1 MGSGDSFNSRAREGR
16 DSAGD
21 ALGFSDTVST
31 HAPARGATC
40 SVVAAQDND
49 LRFQLTR
56 PRGARLVRAFAFAE
70 PDLFQ
75 LTRPRG
81 ARPELIVI
89 DDLGKGFNSRARE
102 GRDRPHPYAYRGRQ
116 VSTHAPAR
124 GATVRSYAP
133 QEDEEVSTHA
143 PARGATRRRRRSRR
157 RLKVSTHAP
166 ARGATIA
173 RAAEGPSSDV
183 STHAP
188 ARGATGRLR
197 PCRAAAWKFQLTRPR
212 GARRF
217 WLASMASTQCFN
229 SRAREGR
236 DRGGPHRC
244 RSSVGFNSRAREGR
258 DLVALVG
265 EIAEIVS
272 THAPARGATRELLVI

>member
-188 ARGATGRLR
+188 ARGATPSSSSSTTSARVSTHA
-197 PCRAAAWKFQLTRPR
+197 PAR
-212 GARRF
+212 GATGPS
-217 WLASMASTQCFN
+217 APCF
-229 SRAREGR
+229 RT
-236 DRGGPHRC
+236 PC
-244 RSSVGFNSRAREGR
+244 GFNSRAREGR
-258 DLVALVG
+258 DCRRCSG
-265 EIAEIVS
+265 
-272 THAPARGATRELLVI
+272 PRPR